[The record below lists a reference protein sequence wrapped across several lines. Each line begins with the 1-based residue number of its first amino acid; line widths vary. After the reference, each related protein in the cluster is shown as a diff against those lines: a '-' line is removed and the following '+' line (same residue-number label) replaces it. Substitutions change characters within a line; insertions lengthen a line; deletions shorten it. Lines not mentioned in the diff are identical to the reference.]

1 MRLKINLLTAILL
14 GLPAI
19 AWALPSDREKPINIE
34 ADHAQLDDREG
45 VTQYKGD
52 AILTQGTL
60 TITGDIIT
68 FYYDENQRL
77 TKAVAQGNLATY
89 EQIHKEGDPP
99 VKAKALQME
108 YYADRQKLY
117 LIGKGHVWQQGDEF
131 TGNHIEYDIE
141 RDFVTANSSPINVGG
156 EDQPKGRVH
165 VIIQPQNGGT
175 NTTNKTST
183 KPVVKET
190 INGNDEN
197 ATSSQSSTTSYPKA
211 ITTTR
216 LNIRTGPNT
225 TYERIGSLPNG
236 LEVLVLT
243 RQEEWVQV
251 HAEVNGESIIGW
263 VNSQYLEDR

>member
-1 MRLKINLLTAILL
+1 
-14 GLPAI
+14 
-19 AWALPSDREKPINIE
+19 
-34 ADHAQLDDREG
+34 
-45 VTQYKGD
+45 
-52 AILTQGTL
+52 
-60 TITGDIIT
+60 
-68 FYYDENQRL
+68 
-77 TKAVAQGNLATY
+77 
-89 EQIHKEGDPP
+89 P

-117 LIGKGHVWQQGDEF
+117 LIGKGHAWQQGDEF
-131 TGNHIEYDIE
+131 TGNHIEYDIK

-216 LNIRTGPNT
+216 LNIRT
-225 TYERIGSLPNG
+225 
-236 LEVLVLT
+236 
-243 RQEEWVQV
+243 
-251 HAEVNGESIIGW
+251 
-263 VNSQYLEDR
+263 